1 MGGLTGFEEKKLAMF
16 IVTCKQKSMVKC
28 RIEALAAQGQFSLTD
43 CSDSN
48 FMNQTTGGIMIW
60 QIDPNYEI
68 TELLGCGAYGTV
80 CRARHVST
88 GEIVAIKRIDFSQVC
103 CFARKRISAL
113 P

>member
-1 MGGLTGFEEKKLAMF
+1 
-16 IVTCKQKSMVKC
+16 MVKC

-43 CSDSN
+43 CSETN
-48 FMNQTTGGIMIW
+48 FMNQATGGIMIW

-88 GEIVAIKRIDFSQVC
+88 GEIVAIKRIDFSQV
-103 CFARKRISAL
+103 
-113 P
+113 